1 MRPAL
6 LAAAVA
12 LLAPV
17 TIALAAT
24 DAEEAAVRRGEIA
37 YRKCF
42 SCHAIEPGQA
52 LEGPSLRGI
61 VGRRIASEPGFAYST
76 ALQSLARQHS
86 RWSEPLLARFIADA
100 EQVAPRTKMNF
111 HGIAN
116 PGERRDLI
124 LFLRRTG
131 AR

>member
-6 LAAAVA
+6 LAAAAA
-12 LLAPV
+12 LLTPV
-17 TIALAAT
+17 TIAFAAT
-24 DAEEAAVRRGEIA
+24 DGEEAARRGEIA

-61 VGRRIASEPGFAYST
+61 VGRRIASQPGFAYST

-86 RWSEPLLARFIADA
+86 RWSEPLLDRFIADA
-100 EQVAPRTKMNF
+100 EQVAPRTKVNF
-111 HGIAN
+111 HGIAD

-124 LFLRRTG
+124 SFLRRTG

>member
-6 LAAAVA
+6 LAAAAA
-12 LLAPV
+12 LLTPV
-17 TIALAAT
+17 TIALAET
-24 DAEEAAVRRGEIA
+24 DGEEAARRGEIA

-61 VGRRIASEPGFAYST
+61 VGRRIASQPGFAYST

-86 RWSEPLLARFIADA
+86 RWSEPLLDRFIADA

-111 HGIAN
+111 HG
-116 PGERRDLI
+116 ERRDLI
-124 LFLRRTG
+124 SFLRRTG

>member
-6 LAAAVA
+6 LAAAAA
-12 LLAPV
+12 LLTPV

-24 DAEEAAVRRGEIA
+24 DGEEAARRGEIA

-61 VGRRIASEPGFAYST
+61 VGRRIASQPGFAYST

-86 RWSEPLLARFIADA
+86 RWSEPLLDRFIADA

>member
-6 LAAAVA
+6 LAAAAA
-12 LLAPV
+12 LLTPV

-24 DAEEAAVRRGEIA
+24 DGEEAARRGEIA

-61 VGRRIASEPGFAYST
+61 VGRRIASQPGFAYST

-86 RWSEPLLARFIADA
+86 RWSEPLLDRFIADA

-111 HGIAN
+111 TGIAN